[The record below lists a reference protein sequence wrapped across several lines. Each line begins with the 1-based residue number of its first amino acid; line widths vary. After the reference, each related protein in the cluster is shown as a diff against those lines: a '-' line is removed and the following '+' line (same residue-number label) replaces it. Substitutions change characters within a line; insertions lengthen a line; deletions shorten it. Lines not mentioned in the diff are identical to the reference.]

1 MFNKFKD
8 WKGTRKNLIDEITN
22 FEKKY
27 PKKFKMIS
35 KKSGLFLGVNIRRIQ
50 QFIDVSI
57 MPKALINS
65 KKYEY
70 TSEHLFRY
78 LAAIYLK
85 NNGSTIK
92 QIEKILSTLELE
104 EIEKQILINDNKED
118 KLSNILF
125 NEKEKINLSS
135 ELKNLGREEG
145 RVLRSQWIKF
155 AVTKWCNLEIR
166 KNKLEKISEEEL
178 NVILLAIENSLRD
191 TLALVNKGDLENKIS

>member
-1 MFNKFKD
+1 LFSKFKD

-22 FEKKY
+22 FEKQY

-35 KKSGLFLGVNIRRIQ
+35 KKNGLFLDVNVRRIQ

-104 EIEKQILINDNKED
+104 EIEKQILINDNKKD
-118 KLSNILF
+118 KLSNVLF

-166 KNKLEKISEEEL
+166 KNKLNKITDDDL
-178 NVILLAIENSLRD
+178 NIILLAFENSLRE
-191 TLALVNKGDLENKIS
+191 TVSLVKKNELENKIS